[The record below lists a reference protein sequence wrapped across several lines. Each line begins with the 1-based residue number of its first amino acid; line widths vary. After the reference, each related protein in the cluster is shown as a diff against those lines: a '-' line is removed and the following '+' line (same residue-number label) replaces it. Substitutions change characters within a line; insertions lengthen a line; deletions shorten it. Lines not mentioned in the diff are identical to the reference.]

1 MKKVIFSSILIM
13 ISYLTFAQD
22 AKDVS
27 VEKSIFG
34 IQVGV
39 VGAWIHNE
47 LKLTDQIALR
57 SEIGISIEGLWTED
71 NGNGV
76 GSGTSLPVLSLE
88 PRWYY
93 NVHRRASKGK
103 RIDGNSAN
111 YLSLRGSYY
120 NYDGSEAKRDR
131 LNHPVLAAIWGIR
144 RNIGKHF
151 NYETGIG
158 PALGFGND
166 NGRKIGLTPYVS
178 FKIGYR
184 F

>member
-1 MKKVIFSSILIM
+1 MKKVVLVSFIIM
-13 ISYLTFAQD
+13 SCLTFSQD
-22 AKDVS
+22 SKDIS

-47 LKLTDQIALR
+47 FKLTNQIALR
-57 SEIGISIEGLWTED
+57 SEIGISVEGLWTED

-76 GSGTSLPVLSLE
+76 GSGTSLPGLSLE

-93 NVHRRASKGK
+93 NLHKRVNKGK

-111 YLSLRGSYY
+111 YISLRGSYF

-131 LNHPVLAAIWGIR
+131 LNHPVLAFTWGIR

-151 NYETGIG
+151 NYETAIG
-158 PALGFGND
+158 PAMGFGND
-166 NGRKIGLTPYVS
+166 NGRKVGLTPYVS